1 MDNDELIDCVMF
13 DWWIE
18 GLNDGGELED
28 DEIFG
33 LKDDNGDDD
42 TSDDDDDDDD
52 DGIDGGIDDTVVV
65 GQHDRSMLGDEE

>member
-42 TSDDDDDDDD
+42 TSDDDDDD
-52 DGIDGGIDDTVVV
+52 GIDGGEDDTVAV